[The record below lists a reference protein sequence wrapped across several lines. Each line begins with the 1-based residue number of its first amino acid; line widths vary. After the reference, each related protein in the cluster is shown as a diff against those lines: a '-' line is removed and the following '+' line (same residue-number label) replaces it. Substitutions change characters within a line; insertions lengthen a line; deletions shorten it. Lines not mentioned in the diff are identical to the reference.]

1 MGIMSEKNSA
11 MLHLGELKQI
21 ARREGKHKLLQ
32 SIFDVL
38 NLDMNEVDYSK
49 GSTITKASL
58 QKISDK
64 ISDLNGNHR
73 CISSTKKQSLQN
85 ILNLLNEN
93 IDEHDYSDGGTITG
107 VALAKILIK
116 LKSEFLIR

>member
-1 MGIMSEKNSA
+1 MSEKNSA
-11 MLHLGELKQI
+11 MLHLSELKEI

-64 ISDLNGNHR
+64 S
-73 CISSTKKQSLQN
+73 
-85 ILNLLNEN
+85 
-93 IDEHDYSDGGTITG
+93 
-107 VALAKILIK
+107 
-116 LKSEFLIR
+116 F